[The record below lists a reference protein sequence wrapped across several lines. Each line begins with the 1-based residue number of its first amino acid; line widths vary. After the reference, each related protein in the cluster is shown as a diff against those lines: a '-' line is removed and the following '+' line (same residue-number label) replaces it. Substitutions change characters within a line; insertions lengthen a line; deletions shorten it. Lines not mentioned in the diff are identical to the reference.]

1 MSLNILVALAMFP
14 FLTSCGES
22 GSGNGISRNEELTD
36 DSLDG
41 STIDGIYR
49 AKFVTLNPQINGTIP
64 GSLTLYRKED
74 RLITFVRLFAGGP
87 RAWHQQGI
95 YRGKRCPTISDD
107 TNKDGIIDIVEAM
120 KVVGKMIIPLDSNM
134 NSQMS
139 GRNFF
144 PIGDMSGYYHYERVS
159 SFSRLFSDLRSEDI
173 DSEDHISK
181 LEPNEKFSF
190 ARRIVLVQGV
200 IEETVLPETV
210 AGLGKRKPFQMLPIT
225 CGIIQK
231 VTDVPGTIET
241 GEIPGPVGEVEEG
254 QDRPAPAG
262 EGTDTAGG
270 TVGGSTGT
278 NEDHDGE
285 VGDTGGG
292 TTTGETTTGGTTTG
306 ETTTGGTT
314 TGETT
319 TGGTTTGGTTTGG
332 TTTGGTTTGGT
343 TTGGTTTGET
353 TTGGTTTGGTTT
365 GETTG
370 SSSAGFF
377 AGLDKGTTFS
387 KISEK

>member
-1 MSLNILVALAMFP
+1 MSFNILVVLSIVP
-14 FLTSCGES
+14 FLASCGES
-22 GSGNGISRNEELTD
+22 GSENGTKKNEELTD
-36 DSLDG
+36 DSIDG

-49 AKFVTLNPQINGTIP
+49 AKFITLNPQINGTIP

-95 YRGKRCPTISDD
+95 YRGKRCPTLADD

-120 KVVGKMIIPLDSNM
+120 KVVGKMIIPLDANM

-159 SFSRLFSDLRSEDI
+159 SFRRLFSDLRTEDF
-173 DSEDHISK
+173 DSEDNISK
-181 LEPNEKFSF
+181 LEPDEKFSF

-231 VTDVPGTIET
+231 VTDTPGTTDSE
-241 GEIPGPVGEVEEG
+241 EIPGPVAEVEEG
-254 QDRPAPAG
+254 QDHPAPAG

-270 TVGGSTGT
+270 TIGGTTGT
-278 NEDHDGE
+278 NEDDDGE
-285 VGDTGGG
+285 VGDTG
-292 TTTGETTTGGTTTG
+292 
-306 ETTTGGTT
+306 GGTT

-332 TTTGGTTTGGT
+332 TTTGETSTGGTSTGGT

-353 TTGGTTTGGTTT
+353 TTGGTTTGETTT
-365 GETTG
+365 GETTTG
-370 SSSAGFF
+370 
-377 AGLDKGTTFS
+377 GTTTGESTTGGATSGETTGNSSVGFIRS
-387 KISEK
+387 LIQ